1 MPIEELNFY
10 EMKEALQQQN
20 EEMRM
25 ANIINAINNP
35 VISQMFTEE
44 ELQQVYNVVKV
55 YVVSKSAR
63 IATRQENS
71 RSR

>member
-1 MPIEELNFY
+1 MIGVILLTEDFYFY
-10 EMKEALQQQN
+10 EMKDVLQQQN

-44 ELQQVYNVVKV
+44 EMQQVYNVVKV

-63 IATRQENS
+63 IAARQ
-71 RSR
+71 

>member
-44 ELQQVYNVVKV
+44 EMQQVYNVVKV

-63 IATRQENS
+63 IAARQENS

>member
-55 YVVSKSAR
+55 YVVSKTAR
-63 IATRQENS
+63 IAARQENS

>member
-1 MPIEELNFY
+1 MPIEESYFY
-10 EMKEALQQQN
+10 EMNDVLRQQN

-63 IATRQENS
+63 IAARQENS